1 MRLALRLL
9 LCASFLLFFPLYL
22 LEAHL
27 QDLYDQYSAGAY
39 VADWWNYKQP
49 TSQNA
54 GFQKTP
60 GDKVIVMAKMEQ
72 EQTSWVEDELP
83 EYVITLSN
91 SCLQRVRL
99 MHNFMEIVGNVRF
112 TS

>member
-1 MRLALRLL
+1 MRFGLRLL

-39 VADWWNYKQP
+39 VTDWWNYKQP

-54 GFQKTP
+54 GSQKTP

-83 EYVITLSN
+83 EYVITLPE
-91 SCLQRVRL
+91 SCLRYVHL
-99 MHNFMEIVGNVRF
+99 THNFVETVGNVRF
-112 TS
+112 T